1 MPAAIPVVAGEAV
14 LAAEVLA
21 AEAAAAAAAEAA
33 SVAAAEAASIAAA
46 EAAATAAAE
55 QAATA
60 AATEAATAATATG
73 TSGLEALNLAQT
85 QTLGPLSNQL
95 PGQLTA
101 DQIAAQYTSG
111 IPQAGQGVQVAQA
124 GTSGGIDALLQS
136 QAAQAAP
143 ATSSYTGATSSF
155 AGTPAYAAPPPVAP
169 PPAPSTMLDYNITSP
184 VDMPSGASGLQQ
196 GFGTTGIKNPG
207 LTPDQM
213 AGPSD
218 YSMSQGLNYG
228 SPISAAPQTPVAE
241 PGFFDKALDY
251 IGKNKLSSASM
262 GLNAL
267 NLLNKKKGPPE
278 KEKYSGPLSKFSF
291 NPDVYEPYEPQPP
304 TPYQPRM
311 YYAGGGSVE
320 MMSNA
325 NAVGANTGYPMADI
339 NKGAYATPYQTPI
352 SQNIVAGAQDVAI
365 DPYTGQEQRTAP
377 APSAQFA
384 GGGISSLGTYSDYAR
399 GGRMLK
405 GPGDGMS
412 DDIPATIAGKQPARL
427 ANEEFVVPADVVSHL
442 GNGSSEAGAKALYKM
457 MDRVRQARTGNKKQ
471 GKQINPEK
479 YLA

>member
-33 SVAAAEAASIAAA
+33 SVAAAEAAAV
-46 EAAATAAAE
+46 AAAE
-55 QAATA
+55 QAAAAAATEAATTA
-60 AATEAATAATATG
+60 AATEAATAAG

-85 QTLGPLSNQL
+85 QTLSPLSNQL

-101 DQIAAQYTSG
+101 EQISAYTSG

-124 GTSGGIDALLQS
+124 GTSGGLDAL
-136 QAAQAAP
+136 AQAQAGTG
-143 ATSSYTGATSSF
+143 ASSYTGAPSSF
-155 AGTPAYAAPPPVAP
+155 TGTPAYATPTPVAPTAP
-169 PPAPSTMLDYNITSP
+169 PPAPSTMLDYGMTRP
-184 VDMPSGASGLQQ
+184 AEMGGASGMTAPLDTTVPSE
-196 GFGTTGIKNPG
+196 FGLSNQYG
-207 LTPDQM
+207 
-213 AGPSD
+213 
-218 YSMSQGLNYG
+218 NYG
-228 SPISAAPQTPVAE
+228 LAKDVVSPASVQTATGQ
-241 PGFFDKALDY
+241 PGFFDKALNY
-251 IGKNKLSSASM
+251 IKDNKIASASM

-267 NLLNKKKGPPE
+267 KAFNKKGPQE
-278 KEKYSGPLSKFSF
+278 KEKYSGPLSRYEFD
-291 NPDVYEPYEPQPP
+291 PDVYQPYEPEPP
-304 TPYQPRM
+304 TPYQPKM
-311 YYAGGGSVE
+311 YYAGGGPVE

-325 NAVGANTGYPMADI
+325 NIGVNPMMGEMA
-339 NKGAYATPYQTPI
+339 
-352 SQNIVAGAQDVAI
+352 
-365 DPYTGQEQRTAP
+365 
-377 APSAQFA
+377 FA
-384 GGGISSLGTYSDYAR
+384 GGGISSLGEYSDYAR

-412 DDIPATIAGKQPARL
+412 DNIPATIAGKQPARL

>member
-1 MPAAIPVVAGEAV
+1 MPAAIPVVAAESV

-33 SVAAAEAASIAAA
+33 SVAAAEAAAV
-46 EAAATAAAE
+46 AAAE
-55 QAATA
+55 QAAAAAATEAATTA
-60 AATEAATAATATG
+60 AATEAATAAGTQAATG
-73 TSGLEALNLAQT
+73 IEAL
-85 QTLGPLSNQL
+85 TLNNPL

-101 DQIAAQYTSG
+101 EQISAYTSG

-124 GTSGGIDALLQS
+124 GTTGGLDALAQA
-136 QAAQAAP
+136 QAAQAGTGA
-143 ATSSYTGATSSF
+143 SGYTGATTSSF
-155 AGTPAYAAPPPVAP
+155 TGTPAYAAPAPVAP
-169 PPAPSTMLDYNITSP
+169 PPAPSTMLDYGMTRP
-184 VDMPSGASGLQQ
+184 DYMGGGSGMTAPLDVSQPIQ
-196 GFGTTGIKNPG
+196 APTKYDVVNP
-207 LTPDQM
+207 TANYNM
-213 AGPSD
+213 AGSVPS
-218 YSMSQGLNYG
+218 
-228 SPISAAPQTPVAE
+228 PAATQTAAGQ
-241 PGFFDKALDY
+241 PGFFDQALDY
-251 IGKNKLSSASM
+251 IKNNKLSSASM

-267 NLLNKKKGPPE
+267 NALNKKGPKE
-278 KEKYSGPLSKFSF
+278 KEKYSGPLSKFKF
-291 NPDVYEPYEPQPP
+291 DPDVYQPYEPEQP

-311 YYAGGGSVE
+311 YNYAGGGPVE

-325 NAVGANTGYPMADI
+325 NAIGANTGYPMADI

-352 SQNIVAGAQDVAI
+352 SRNVLTGAAD
-365 DPYTGQEQRTAP
+365 TGVNPMTGEM
-377 APSAQFA
+377 QFA
-384 GGGISSLGTYSDYAR
+384 GGGISSLGGYSDYAR

-412 DDIPATIAGKQPARL
+412 DNIPATIAGKQPARL

>member
-1 MPAAIPVVAGEAV
+1 M
-14 LAAEVLA
+14 AAEM
-21 AEAAAAAAAEAA
+21 AAAAAAEAA
-33 SVAAAEAASIAAA
+33 AVEAASVAAA

-55 QAATA
+55 QAAAA
-60 AATEAATAATATG
+60 AATEAATTAATTAGTQAATG
-73 TSGLEALNLAQT
+73 IEAL
-85 QTLGPLSNQL
+85 TLNNPL

-101 DQIAAQYTSG
+101 EQISAYTNG

-124 GTSGGIDALLQS
+124 GTSGIDALLQS

-155 AGTPAYAAPPPVAP
+155 AGTPAYAATPPVAP
-169 PPAPSTMLDYNITSP
+169 PPAPSTMLDYGMTRP
-184 VDMPSGASGLQQ
+184 AEMGGASGMTAPLDVSQPIQ
-196 GFGTTGIKNPG
+196 APTKYDIVNP
-207 LTPDQM
+207 TANYNV
-213 AGPSD
+213 AGSVPS
-218 YSMSQGLNYG
+218 
-228 SPISAAPQTPVAE
+228 PAATQTAAGQ
-241 PGFFDKALDY
+241 PGFFDQALDY

-267 NLLNKKKGPPE
+267 NLLNKQKGPPE
-278 KEKYSGPLSKFSF
+278 KEKYNGPLSKFKF
-291 NPDVYEPYEPQPP
+291 NPDVYQPYEPRPP
-304 TPYQPRM
+304 TSPYRPQ
-311 YYAGGGSVE
+311 YTSYAGGGPVE

-325 NAVGANTGYPMADI
+325 NAIGANTGYPMADI

-352 SQNIVAGAQDVAI
+352 SRNVVGGVSD
-365 DPYTGQEQRTAP
+365 TGVNPMTGEM
-377 APSAQFA
+377 QFA

-442 GNGSSEAGAKALYKM
+442 GNGSSDAGAKALYKM
-457 MDRVRQARTGNKKQ
+457 MDRVRQARTGKKSQ